1 MLIVQFTSQL
11 YIIKKLNFGS
21 DSEREQAIKQNKKLN
36 PRKIDSTKIFPC
48 QPTLQDK
55 TRQI

>member
-36 PRKIDSTKIFPC
+36 PRKIDSTNIFPC

-55 TRQI
+55 TR